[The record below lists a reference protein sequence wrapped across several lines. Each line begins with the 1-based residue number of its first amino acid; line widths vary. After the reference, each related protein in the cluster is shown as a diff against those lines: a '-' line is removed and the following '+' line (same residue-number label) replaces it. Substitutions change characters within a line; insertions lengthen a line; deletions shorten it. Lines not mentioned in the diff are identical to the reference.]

1 MKKSLYISILMVVAA
16 LFSSCERGGESD
28 FSWDDNWN
36 TFNGYMQF
44 STVVS
49 TRADKAVNMRG
60 RNFGVLGYQYSG
72 TSNWNTAKALA
83 TPNTFYKQKV
93 ECNAETGICD
103 YDIDTSNDNVKLK
116 QWEDN
121 SRYAFFA
128 YHPYGGSGI
137 SLSENTTVGVP
148 YLTYTYGWLER
159 ANGGNKIDAYSDDS
173 IFDLMTAEDI
183 DCDGSKN
190 VKFNFKH
197 RLFGLEVLANNYN
210 ENVYVYE
217 YETDADGNL
226 ILDDKGNPV
235 VKVDADGDPIPAKDA
250 SGNPIYAEWE
260 EDVLDSD
267 GNPTGEKIPVSGD
280 RRQRITD
287 LVVQIGGLKYT
298 AMMIPLQ
305 DSEVEDNTVYTEG
318 KVGVQ
323 DGVISKVRFGI
334 SQRPVVIP
342 AYNQVEADGTK
353 TGRGKP
359 TSISKNGS
367 EGGKGYVMLIPQK
380 HLQDE
385 ELSFSVSWTEAS
397 NFTSVQ
403 NSLDSSL
410 EFEAGKLYQLII
422 NFVGTGITIALIEAG
437 SWDPKDVY
445 YTFE

>member
-1 MKKSLYISILMVVAA
+1 MKKSLYISILMVAAA

-28 FSWDDNWN
+28 FSWDDSWN

-72 TSNWNTAKALA
+72 TSNWNTAQALA
-83 TPNTFYKQKV
+83 TPNTFYNQKV

-103 YDIDTSNDNVKLK
+103 YDIDTSDDNVKLK

-128 YHPYGGSGI
+128 YHPHGGSGI
-137 SLSENTTVGVP
+137 SLSNSTTVGVP
-148 YLTYTYGWLER
+148 YLTYTYGWLEW
-159 ANGGNKIDAYSDDS
+159 ANGNNKVDVYSRND

-197 RLFGLEVLANNYN
+197 RLFGLEVLATNYN

-217 YETDADGNL
+217 YETDADGNQ
-226 ILDDKGNPV
+226 ILDDNGNPV

-250 SGNPIYAEWE
+250 NGNPICAEWE
-260 EDVLDSD
+260 EDVLNAA
-267 GNPTGEKIPVSGD
+267 GNPTGEKKKVSGNKC
-280 RRQRITD
+280 QTITD
-287 LVVQIGGLKYT
+287 LVVKVSGLKHV
-298 AMMIPLQ
+298 AMQIPLQ
-305 DSEVEDNTVYTEG
+305 DSKVEEKTTYTDLTGSGWNGE
-318 KVGVQ
+318 
-323 DGVISKVRFGI
+323 VRFGI
-334 SQRPVVIP
+334 STKPVVIP
-342 AYNQVEADGTK
+342 AYNQVEADGSK
-353 TGRGKP
+353 PGKGKP

-367 EGGKGYVMLIPQK
+367 EGGKGYVMLIPQS
-380 HLQDE
+380 HSADE
-385 ELSFSVSWTEAS
+385 KLNFAVSWTEAS
-397 NFTSVQ
+397 NFGSVQ
-403 NSLDSSL
+403 NSLGSSL
-410 EFEAGKLYQLII
+410 QFEAGRLYQLII
-422 NFVGTGITIALIEAG
+422 NFVGSGVTIALIEAG

>member
-1 MKKSLYISILMVVAA
+1 MKKSLYISILMVAAA

-28 FSWDDNWN
+28 FSWDDSWN

-83 TPNTFYKQKV
+83 TPNTFYNQKV

-103 YDIDTSNDNVKLK
+103 YDIDTNNDNVKFK

-128 YHPYGGSGI
+128 YHPHGGSGI
-137 SLSENTTVGVP
+137 SLSTETTVGVP
-148 YLTYTYGWLER
+148 YLTYEYGWLEW
-159 ANGGNKIDAYSDDS
+159 ANGNNKVDVYSRND

-210 ENVYVYE
+210 ENVYVYQ

-226 ILDDKGNPV
+226 ILDDKGNPI

-250 SGNPIYAEWE
+250 SGNPIYAE
-260 EDVLDSD
+260 
-267 GNPTGEKIPVSGD
+267 SGD
-280 RRQRITD
+280 RRQTITD
-287 LVVQIGGLKYT
+287 LVVQVGGLKYT
-298 AMMIPLQ
+298 KMTIPLQ

-318 KVGVQ
+318 QVGVQ

-334 SQRPVVIP
+334 STKPVVIP

-385 ELSFSVSWTEAS
+385 RLSFSVSWTEAS

-422 NFVGTGITIALIEAG
+422 NFVGTGVTIALIEAG

>member
-1 MKKSLYISILMVVAA
+1 MNRSFYISVLMTVAV
-16 LFSSCERGGESD
+16 LFSSCDRGAELNCA
-28 FSWDDNWN
+28 WDDNWGI
-36 TFNGYMQF
+36 FNGYMQF

-49 TRADKAVNMRG
+49 TRADKAVDMKG

-72 TSNWNTAKALA
+72 TSNWDTAKALA
-83 TPNTFYKQKV
+83 TPSVFYDQKV
-93 ECNAETGICD
+93 ECDSTGVCT
-103 YDIDTSNDNVKLK
+103 YDINGIVEDGNQLK

-128 YHPYGGSGI
+128 YHPHRGSSI
-137 SLSENTTVGVP
+137 SLSGSTTVGVP
-148 YLTYTYGWLER
+148 YLTYEYGWRET
-159 ANGGNKIDAYSDDS
+159 ANGGNKVDVYSSND

-217 YETDADGNL
+217 YETDADGNQV
-226 ILDDKGNPV
+226 LDDKGNPI
-235 VKVDADGDPIPAKDA
+235 VKVDADGDPIPAKDEN
-250 SGNPIYAEWE
+250 GNPIYAEWE
-260 EDVLDSD
+260 EDVLDD
-267 GNPTGEKIPVSGD
+267 NGNPTGTKIKVSGD
-280 RRQRITD
+280 KRQRITD
-287 LVVQIGGLKYT
+287 LVVQVGGLKYT
-298 AMMIPLQ
+298 EMKIPLQ
-305 DSEVEDNTVYTEG
+305 DSEVEGNIVYTEG
-318 KVGVQ
+318 QVGVK
-323 DGVISKVRFGI
+323 DGNISKVRFGI
-334 SQRPVVIP
+334 STRTVVIP

-367 EGGKGYVMLIPQK
+367 EGGTGYVMLIPQK
-380 HLQDE
+380 HTNDE
-385 ELSFSVSWTEAS
+385 QLSFSVSWTEAS

-410 EFEAGKLYQLII
+410 EFKAGKLYQLII
-422 NFVGTGITIALIEAG
+422 NFVGSGVTIALIEAG